1 MIFKEKYFMVYSRID
16 LNQYVDIPVWY
27 GCSNDCIICMLSGLK
42 RKLPVVGFELFQ
54 EVIQN
59 IIRDGRYR
67 NLILSGAEITT
78 FDLLEE
84 YLQYAGSFGWFE
96 KIQLQTNGKKL
107 SENDYLERLIH
118 SGVNEFFISVHGLET
133 VHDAITRTD
142 GSFKKTLQGIRN
154 LEKFDVN
161 VIINTVLTRI
171 NFDSLTAVM
180 SFLCNESVSELH
192 IWNYCPMETRDS
204 KDLLVDLNAFVRIL
218 PEITS
223 RIKLSGKALV
233 LKHFPLCLPIDEPGF
248 LDNRVPMLLMHA
260 LFWQKF
266 GENRFGACIYKDACR
281 AVNCAGL
288 SEAYMKKYGDERN
301 LLTPLP

>member
-1 MIFKEKYFMVYSRID
+1 MVYSRID

-27 GCSNDCIICMLSGLK
+27 GCNNNCVICMLSGLK
-42 RKLPVVGFELFQ
+42 LKLPVVGLELFQ
-54 EVIQN
+54 NVIQN
-59 IIRDGRYR
+59 IIREGRYR

-78 FDLLEE
+78 FDRLEE
-84 YLQYAGSFGWFE
+84 YLQYARSFGWFE
-96 KIQLQTNGKKL
+96 KIQVQTNGKKL
-107 SENDYLERLIH
+107 SETDYLRRLIH

-133 VHDAITRTD
+133 VHDTITRTN
-142 GSFKKTLQGIRN
+142 GSFKQTFQGIRN

-161 VIINTVLTRI
+161 VITNTVLTKI

-204 KDLLVDLNAFVRIL
+204 KDLLVDLKAFVRIL

-223 RIKLSGKALV
+223 RIKRSGKALV

-248 LDNRVPMLLMHA
+248 LDNRVPMLLMHE

-266 GENRFGACIYKDACR
+266 GENRFGTCIYKDACWT
-281 AVNCAGL
+281 VNCAGL
-288 SEAYMKKYGDERN
+288 SDAYMKKYGEERN
-301 LLTPLP
+301 LLTPMP